1 MRAKEGKELKEKKRP
16 GQEAYDT
23 SRKDQSWQSKPEI
36 FVGYQG
42 TQTGMSALVEDVKAD
57 FHAEKKYP
65 HYWLKA
71 VC

>member
-1 MRAKEGKELKEKKRP
+1 MSSKESKELKEKKRP

-57 FHAEKKYP
+57 FHDEARGVY
-65 HYWLKA
+65 YVL
-71 VC
+71 CR